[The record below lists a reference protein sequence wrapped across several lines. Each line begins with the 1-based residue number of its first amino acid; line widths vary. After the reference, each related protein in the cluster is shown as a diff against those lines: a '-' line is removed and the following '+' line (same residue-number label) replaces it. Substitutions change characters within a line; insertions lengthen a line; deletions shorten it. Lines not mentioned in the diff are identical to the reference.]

1 MLEPGGLLSLILL
14 LIGMPLVLA
23 FVLGWIQARTLTPL
37 VFWCRRCEHEFRQP
51 PQRAFPVVCPRCRS
65 RDWNA

>member
-14 LIGMPLVLA
+14 LIAMPVVLA

-37 VFWCRRCEHEFRQP
+37 VFWCRRCDREFRQP
-51 PQRAFPVVCPRCRS
+51 PQRAFPIACRHC
-65 RDWNA
+65 RAHDWNA